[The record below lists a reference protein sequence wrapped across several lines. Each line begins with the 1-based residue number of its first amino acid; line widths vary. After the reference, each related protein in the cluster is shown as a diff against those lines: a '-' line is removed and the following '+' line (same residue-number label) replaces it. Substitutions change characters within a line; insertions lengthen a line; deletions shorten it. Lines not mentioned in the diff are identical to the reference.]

1 VAFKLLTTF
10 EKEINMKTLRLI
22 ASVLLAIGIASSA
35 AIAQNKTEAD
45 KAKIAAYMEMAKH
58 GPEHKQ
64 LESLVGTW
72 DQEIKFFME
81 PGKPPMT
88 FKGTCQNHM
97 ILGGRFLVSES
108 KGGSGPMAFE
118 SMTIMGFDRRTG
130 KFTTVG
136 FDSEGTYYVA
146 GAGPYDESR
155 KAIVMYG
162 EDVDPLLG
170 TQKYDMVMRIISPTS
185 YIKEVVFKDPA
196 HTHGLPEFKM
206 VEIVLTKK

>member
-1 VAFKLLTTF
+1 MTPLRIALLFALGLVVATSPALSQ
-10 EKEINMKTLRLI
+10 EKTSEP
-22 ASVLLAIGIASSA
+22 
-35 AIAQNKTEAD
+35 D
-45 KAKIAAYMEMAKH
+45 KAKIAAYMELAKP

-64 LESLVGTW
+64 LESLVGSW
-72 DQEIKFFME
+72 DEEIKFFMA

-88 FKGTCQNHM
+88 FKGTCQNRM

-118 SMTIMGFDRRTG
+118 SMMIMGFDRRTG

-146 GAGPYDESR
+146 GAGPYDQSR

-162 EDVDPLLG
+162 EDVDPVLG
-170 TQKYDMVMRIISPTS
+170 TQKYDMVMTIVSPTK
-185 YIKEVVFKDPA
+185 YIKEIVFKDAA

-206 VEIVLTKK
+206 VEIILTKK

>member
-1 VAFKLLTTF
+1 MTPLRIALTF
-10 EKEINMKTLRLI
+10 ALG
-22 ASVLLAIGIASSA
+22 LAIAASPALS
-35 AIAQNKTEAD
+35 QEKTSEPD
-45 KAKIAAYMEMAKH
+45 KAKIAAYMELAKP

-72 DQEIKFFME
+72 DQEIKFFMQ

-88 FKGTCQNHM
+88 FKGTCQNRM
-97 ILGGRFLVSES
+97 ILGGRFLVSEA

-118 SMTIMGFDRRTG
+118 SMIIMGFDRRTG

-146 GAGPYDESR
+146 GAGPYDQSR

-162 EDVDPLLG
+162 EDVDPVLG
-170 TQKYDMVMRIISPTS
+170 TQKYDMVMTIVSPTK
-185 YIKEVVFKDPA
+185 YTKEVVFKDPA

-206 VEIVLTKK
+206 VEITFTKK